1 MSTDISD
8 LNGRPVIIGGGAA
21 GLMTALELA
30 PRPVILLSK
39 SPLGAEASSMWAQG
53 GLAAA
58 VGEDDAPALHLTDT
72 IAAGAGLCDEAAA
85 SRIVDAAPAAV
96 ERLAKLGVGFD
107 RRTDGGWR
115 LGLEAAHGRNRI
127 VHATGDG
134 TGREIMRALIAEVRR
149 TPSITLLEGVEA
161 RRLLVEDGA
170 VIGVLAASDRGALTI
185 ATNRIVI
192 ATGGIGGLF
201 ADSTNPGGCF
211 GQGLALAA
219 HAGAR
224 LADLEFVQ
232 FHPTAFDGPS
242 RPMPLLTEAIRGDG
256 AVLID
261 ETGARFMADQPGA
274 ELAPR
279 DIVARAVWH
288 HRAAGHRTFLDA
300 RRHPGADFARRYPVI
315 SAFCKMAGIDPASD
329 PIPIRPAVHYHM
341 GGIAV
346 DGEGRSTVQGLWAC
360 GEAARTGLHGA
371 NRLASNSLLEAMVCA
386 HRAANKILSNPPP
399 KSDLKIPL
407 WQSGDAT
414 NADELVVVSHNW
426 DEIRRIMWDYVG
438 IVRTN
443 KRLQRAQKRL
453 ANLQEEI
460 HDYYWNFIV
469 TSDLLELRNIA
480 TVAELIVNCALQR
493 PESRGLNYNLDFPE
507 ANPAWAQRDSVLRKF
522 KS

>member
-1 MSTDISD
+1 MSADVTD

-30 PRPVILLSK
+30 PEPVVLLSK

-58 VGEDDAPALHLTDT
+58 VGNDDAPALHLADT
-72 IAAGAGLCDEAAA
+72 LAAGAGLCDETAAR
-85 SRIVDAAPAAV
+85 RIVDAAPAAV
-96 ERLAKLGVGFD
+96 ERLAGLGVAFD
-107 RRTDGGWR
+107 RRADGGWR

-149 TPSITLLEGVEA
+149 TPSIALLEGVEA
-161 RRLLVEDGA
+161 RRLLVEDNA
-170 VIGVLAASDRGALTI
+170 IKGVLAANDRGALTI
-185 ATNRIVI
+185 ATNRVVI

-219 HAGAR
+219 HAGAK
-224 LADLEFVQ
+224 LSDLEFVQ

-256 AVLID
+256 AWLID
-261 ETGARFMADQPGA
+261 ETGHRFMADEPGA

-279 DIVARAVWH
+279 DIVARAVWR

-300 RRHPGADFARRYPVI
+300 RRHPGADFAQRYPVI
-315 SAFCKMAGIDPASD
+315 SAFCKMAGIDPAHD

-346 DGEGRSTVQGLWAC
+346 DGEGRSSVQGLWAC

-371 NRLASNSLLEAMVCA
+371 NRLASNSLMEAIVCA
-386 HRAANKILSNPPP
+386 QWVAASIADAGAGPCTTMCTETILPAADPSAVRPILTQGLGVLRDHIGVARAIRSLYPLARSESAA
-399 KSDLKIPL
+399 SDAALIGL
-407 WQSGDAT
+407 MIAV
-414 NADELVVVSHNW
+414 AAM
-426 DEIRRIMWDYVG
+426 RR
-438 IVRTN
+438 
-443 KRLQRAQKRL
+443 
-453 ANLQEEI
+453 E
-460 HDYYWNFIV
+460 
-469 TSDLLELRNIA
+469 
-480 TVAELIVNCALQR
+480 
-493 PESRGLNYNLDFPE
+493 ESRGGHFRTDFPDTAASAVPSSLTRNE
-507 ANPAWAQRDSVLRKF
+507 ALAAARELAESVPSVRSAL
-522 KS
+522 S

>member
-1 MSTDISD
+1 MSTHVSD
-8 LNGRPVIIGGGAA
+8 LIGRPVVIGGGAA

-30 PRPVILLSK
+30 PEPVVLLSK

-58 VGEDDAPALHLTDT
+58 VGTDDTPALHLADT
-72 IAAGAGLCDEAAA
+72 LAAGAGLCEATAA
-85 SRIVDAAPAAV
+85 GRIVDAAPDAV
-96 ERLAKLGVGFD
+96 ARLARLGVAFD
-107 RRTDGGWR
+107 RNKDGSWR

-134 TGREIMRALIAEVRR
+134 TGREIMRALIAAVRR

-161 RRLLVEDGA
+161 RRLLVEDNA
-170 VIGVLAASDRGALTI
+170 VKGVLAATDDGVLTI
-185 ATNRIVI
+185 ATNRVVI

-201 ADSTNPGGCF
+201 SDSTNPGGCF

-224 LADLEFVQ
+224 LADLEFLQ

-261 ETGARFMADQPGA
+261 ESGQRFMADQPGA

-279 DIVARAVWH
+279 DIVARAVWR

-300 RRHPGADFARRYPVI
+300 REHPGADFARRYPVI
-315 SAFCKMAGIDPASD
+315 SAFCKMAGIDPARD
-329 PIPIRPAVHYHM
+329 PIPIRPAMHYHM

-346 DGEGRSTVQGLWAC
+346 DGQGRSSVQGLWAC

-371 NRLASNSLLEAMVCA
+371 NRLASNSLMEAIVCA
-386 HRAANKILSNPPP
+386 RWVAADIDGVCAGPRAMLRDEALPPAADPAAIRPILTQGLGVLRDRRGIARAIRSLSPLALS
-399 KSDLKIPL
+399 KSAA
-407 WQSGDAT
+407 SDA
-414 NADELVVVSHNW
+414 ALVGLMVA
-426 DEIRRIMWDYVG
+426 IAAI
-438 IVRTN
+438 
-443 KRLQRAQKRL
+443 KR
-453 ANLQEEI
+453 E
-460 HDYYWNFIV
+460 
-469 TSDLLELRNIA
+469 
-480 TVAELIVNCALQR
+480 
-493 PESRGLNYNLDFPE
+493 ESRGGHFRTDFPDTALIAVPSSLTRDE
-507 ANPAWAQRDSVLRKF
+507 ALVAARDIVETIPSAR
-522 KS
+522 SARS